1 MLWIFFQKK
10 VQRLP
15 DSPLDGD
22 ADRHEDAPRVR
33 DRREGVKEELVQ
45 LGVDP
50 AAREVEQHVERHQL
64 DTADRIGTCRT
75 ASRQPPESGR
85 RHESYPIFRLIARS
99 E

>member
-1 MLWIFFQKK
+1 MWIFFQNKANEYYYDMMYTRYS
-10 VQRLP
+10 VSPSP

-64 DTADRIGTCRT
+64 DKRSIFIWSLNYLAAVVYINCR
-75 ASRQPPESGR
+75 
-85 RHESYPIFRLIARS
+85 
-99 E
+99 